1 MYAFAGSFFDAR
13 FARVGLDFF
22 VVVAEEN
29 GARPPP
35 FAVRAILPNCIL
47 LSTSDYKVG
56 ITSKSQTTSTSVIV
70 IIPRHDCH
78 IQLDFRDFADGLLD
92 SHAPCVAINLYT

>member
-1 MYAFAGSFFDAR
+1 VYAFAGSFLDAR

-35 FAVRAILPNCIL
+35 FAVRAIFVCYNSPI
-47 LSTSDYKVG
+47 TSDCRWV
-56 ITSKSQTTSTSVIV
+56 
-70 IIPRHDCH
+70 
-78 IQLDFRDFADGLLD
+78 
-92 SHAPCVAINLYT
+92 